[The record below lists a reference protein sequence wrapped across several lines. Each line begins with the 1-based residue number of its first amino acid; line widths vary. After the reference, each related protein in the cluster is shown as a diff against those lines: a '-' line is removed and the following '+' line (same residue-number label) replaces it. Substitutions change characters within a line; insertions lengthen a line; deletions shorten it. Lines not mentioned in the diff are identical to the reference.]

1 MAIVLKDCVD
11 QEGVSNALFNY
22 SSNVAAGLVRI
33 VLIME
38 FNKKK
43 KRFLFRHF
51 YSHIVGV
58 WGEGPMIDDGKLVLV
73 FDN

>member
-1 MAIVLKDCVD
+1 ML
-11 QEGVSNALFNY
+11 Y

-33 VLIME
+33 VLIMNL
-38 FNKKK
+38 NKKK

-73 FDN
+73 LDN